1 MSDFTMK
8 RGDSKVFNLTIS
20 GDITGAKLW
29 MSAKTAYNSTSFV
42 FQKDTALLG
51 GIVITNGPGGLATV
65 TLDPTDT
72 SSLPPITMKLVYD
85 VQVKSAGGL
94 VSTVQSGTLT
104 VEPDVTIATS

>member
-1 MSDFTMK
+1 MK

-29 MSAKTAYNSTSFV
+29 MSAKTAYNATTFV
-42 FQKDTALLG
+42 FQKTELD

-65 TLDPTDT
+65 TLVPTDT
-72 SSLPPITMKLVYD
+72 SGLPPITMKLVYD
-85 VQVKSAGGL
+85 VQVKSASGL

>member
-1 MSDFTMK
+1 MK

-29 MSAKTAYNSTSFV
+29 MSAKTGYTATGYV

-51 GIVITNGPGGLATV
+51 GVVITNGPGGLATV
-65 TLDPTDT
+65 TLSPSDT
-72 SSLPPITMKLVYD
+72 SSLPPTTVKLVYD
-85 VQVKSAGGL
+85 VQVKSASGL